1 MKFWFPGFLIPRDTL
16 DSSTETIIYI
26 DLVIQQYCTVLYSA
40 ATCLGVQNYLIQRL
54 IEKFIQCPAR
64 ASARDVNVYKSLSL
78 KELPSNSDFI
88 IAISLQPNVKIFQT
102 MKFVWSIHLILKYQ
116 RFTPSGLRSII
127 YKLYFE
133 KIAHWYQM
141 NFKDFLYTCI
151 FSSIMLIQ
159 PVSPL

>member
-1 MKFWFPGFLIPRDTL
+1 MFRCLELFDTAVDRKVYSVSCPGLGPRCQCLQIFKFKRI
-16 DSSTETIIYI
+16 
-26 DLVIQQYCTVLYSA
+26 
-40 ATCLGVQNYLIQRL
+40 AT
-54 IEKFIQCPAR
+54 
-64 ASARDVNVYKSLSL
+64 
-78 KELPSNSDFI
+78 NSDFI

-141 NFKDFLYTCI
+141 NFKDFLYNTA
-151 FSSIMLIQ
+151 FS
-159 PVSPL
+159 VPLC

>member
-1 MKFWFPGFLIPRDTL
+1 MFRCLELFDTAVDRKVYSVSCPGLGPRCQCLQIFKFKRIVT
-16 DSSTETIIYI
+16 
-26 DLVIQQYCTVLYSA
+26 
-40 ATCLGVQNYLIQRL
+40 
-54 IEKFIQCPAR
+54 
-64 ASARDVNVYKSLSL
+64 
-78 KELPSNSDFI
+78 NSDFI

-141 NFKDFLYTCI
+141 NFKDFLYNTA
-151 FSSIMLIQ
+151 FS
-159 PVSPL
+159 VPLC